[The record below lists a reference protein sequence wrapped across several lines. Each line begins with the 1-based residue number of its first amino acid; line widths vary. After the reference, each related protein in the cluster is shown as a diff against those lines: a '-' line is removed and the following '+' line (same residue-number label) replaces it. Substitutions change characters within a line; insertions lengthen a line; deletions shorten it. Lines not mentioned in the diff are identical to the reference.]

1 MRVGVSGEEADE
13 EAVGKLAWSRTI
25 YAAALDAAL
34 GLSWSRESPA
44 DDPRRR
50 RTQRRYLTLTAA
62 LLGLTASLDEAVSQ
76 RIAEC
81 LGIAYV
87 LLSDQRNVYQS
98 ASTYHG
104 KGAVI
109 LSVLE
114 LILIDNTLEYRLLKA
129 GFIAGLWGL
138 PKRWDPG

>member
-1 MRVGVSGEEADE
+1 MRLGVAGEEVDE
-13 EAVGKLAWSRTI
+13 EAVGRLAWSRTI
-25 YAAALDAAL
+25 CAAALDACL
-34 GLSWSRESPA
+34 GIGWSRESPG

-62 LLGLTASLDEAVSQ
+62 LLGLTASLDEEISM

-98 ASTYHG
+98 APTYHG
-104 KGAVI
+104 KGAAIV
-109 LSVLE
+109 SVLE
-114 LILIDNTLEYRLLKA
+114 LIPINNTLEYRLLKA